1 MALNNSMIKNR
12 RYIFTTLLPLH
23 LMLLLLMFSSLS
35 WIHGIYFL
43 IGYVL
48 IYGLGVNVG
57 LHRWASHRSIVLNQ
71 IAKPFVVYL
80 SIIACQGQ
88 PMWWVALHRGYHH
101 RKCDSLEDQHSPI
114 HLGKFHAF
122 IGWIF
127 KHDPSSINFRY
138 SANLAREFWIV
149 KTHKYYEIIIWT
161 TWIIAGLISLDLLLW
176 MFIIPSIVGLHTEGL
191 VNSLC
196 HGKNGYANYK
206 TTDQSRN
213 VHLLG
218 YVSWGNGW
226 HNNHHYNQSKYNFGG
241 TKWWEF
247 DPCVIFLPFIK
258 K

>member
-1 MALNNSMIKNR
+1 
-12 RYIFTTLLPLH
+12 
-23 LMLLLLMFSSLS
+23 
-35 WIHGIYFL
+35 
-43 IGYVL
+43 
-48 IYGLGVNVG
+48 
-57 LHRWASHRSIVLNQ
+57 
-71 IAKPFVVYL
+71 
-80 SIIACQGQ
+80 
-88 PMWWVALHRGYHH
+88 MWWVALHRGYHH

>member
-1 MALNNSMIKNR
+1 MIKNR

-43 IGYVL
+43 IGHVL

-57 LHRWASHRSIVLNQ
+57 LHRWASHKSVVLNQ

-127 KHDPSSINFRY
+127 KHDPSSVNFRY
-138 SANLAREFWIV
+138 SANLAREPWII
-149 KTHKYYEIIIWT
+149 KTHKYYEVIIWA

-218 YVSWGNGW
+218 YISWGNGW
-226 HNNHHYNQSKYNFGG
+226 HNNHHYNQGKYNFGG